1 MSTDEINSL
10 KEEIYSSLKQLEQK
24 VFDTI
29 NVKTAQLTDNFNNYN
44 EKLDSILTHN
54 KELIESIVS
63 EKINVE
69 KINTLES
76 FKNKADGML
85 ISHEIRINNHNK
97 EIDYMKEKYDRA
109 IEDNLLIPGLIGPKC
124 QFQNVKEY
132 INANNSDIARLKYEK
147 DQLKLDTKDF
157 KTKFDNLFKQMI
169 SLVDSSVDRSK
180 DYTNTRISETKNFF
194 DRKVEE
200 FNGRA
205 DDLRA
210 AISQTKTDIEAQVN
224 DLKLETEKIKNFL
237 EKTKIL
243 EQSIDKINND
253 VMKVNYEINKL
264 YEKDNN
270 ANKKISELKNDLSKV
285 KVMSDIKNKSRNLQ
299 NSVRIR
305 EPMESYTNESVRKEE
320 IMHKTYREKTL
331 SEKKE
336 TKNLKKK
343 QFTMRNQKIDFNKKE
358 ENKSENKTKNKENR
372 ENKVIK
378 EKEKEKKLK
387 LNMLI
392 NKHMMNKIQNDNGID
407 DEEKSETIISEESL
421 LNNNYKEPNY
431 TLNKNDFTKTID
443 IDSRL
448 NLKNEDIINVNHN
461 FKEEINREGFTIEN
475 NIIPNSPKPTQLIQR
490 RVSEIKFDLKTKSLK
505 KKIYTIT
512 SENTF
517 FPKINQTPKPNL
529 IIDNNQKII
538 ISDIQA
544 EHKPINNTKRNE
556 NENDKN
562 ISISSESND
571 NNIDSINSKL
581 AKQKANQEKNVKNL
595 KNDIKQKITTNNKNN
610 IEQKESSKTI
620 SRLGSIK
627 SLNDNGKKMSN
638 LPSYRSSKKI
648 EINSE
653 PFYIN
658 KKNKNEQSPKYFE
671 ENKYLLPNFKKNRK
685 KLNLSQVTDKKINT
699 NINSN
704 FFNNENLY
712 INKMYNF
719 PIESSSGI
727 NLVGLNDDV
736 FGRKDS
742 VDGDLFFEPNMQQN
756 LKLERL
762 GIPSPNNSQPPK
774 KKKIKLQGISTEAP
788 LKISAAF
795 GRTMYTFIDKNN
807 TKNIYSIKT
816 IKKKPENE
824 KLDIYLGS
832 NNFNK

>member
-1 MSTDEINSL
+1 
-10 KEEIYSSLKQLEQK
+10 
-24 VFDTI
+24 
-29 NVKTAQLTDNFNNYN
+29 
-44 EKLDSILTHN
+44 
-54 KELIESIVS
+54 
-63 EKINVE
+63 
-69 KINTLES
+69 
-76 FKNKADGML
+76 
-85 ISHEIRINNHNK
+85 
-97 EIDYMKEKYDRA
+97 
-109 IEDNLLIPGLIGPKC
+109 
-124 QFQNVKEY
+124 
-132 INANNSDIARLKYEK
+132 
-147 DQLKLDTKDF
+147 
-157 KTKFDNLFKQMI
+157 MI

-224 DLKLETEKIKNFL
+224 YLKLETEKIKNFL

-331 SEKKE
+331 FEKKE

-343 QFTMRNQKIDFNKKE
+343 QYTMRNQKIDFNKKE
-358 ENKSENKTKNKENR
+358 ENKSENKTKNKEKK
-372 ENKVIK
+372 ENKENKAI
-378 EKEKEKKLK
+378 KEKEKKLK

-392 NKHMMNKIQNDNGID
+392 NKHMMNKIQNGNGID

-461 FKEEINREGFTIEN
+461 FKEEITKEGFTIEN

-529 IIDNNQKII
+529 IIDNNQKLM
-538 ISDIQA
+538 ISDIQTM
-544 EHKPINNTKRNE
+544 HRPTNNTKRNE
-556 NENDKN
+556 N
-562 ISISSESND
+562 
-571 NNIDSINSKL
+571 
-581 AKQKANQEKNVKNL
+581 
-595 KNDIKQKITTNNKNN
+595 
-610 IEQKESSKTI
+610 
-620 SRLGSIK
+620 
-627 SLNDNGKKMSN
+627 
-638 LPSYRSSKKI
+638 
-648 EINSE
+648 
-653 PFYIN
+653 
-658 KKNKNEQSPKYFE
+658 
-671 ENKYLLPNFKKNRK
+671 
-685 KLNLSQVTDKKINT
+685 
-699 NINSN
+699 
-704 FFNNENLY
+704 
-712 INKMYNF
+712 
-719 PIESSSGI
+719 
-727 NLVGLNDDV
+727 
-736 FGRKDS
+736 
-742 VDGDLFFEPNMQQN
+742 
-756 LKLERL
+756 
-762 GIPSPNNSQPPK
+762 
-774 KKKIKLQGISTEAP
+774 
-788 LKISAAF
+788 
-795 GRTMYTFIDKNN
+795 
-807 TKNIYSIKT
+807 
-816 IKKKPENE
+816 
-824 KLDIYLGS
+824 
-832 NNFNK
+832 

>member
-29 NVKTAQLTDNFNNYN
+29 NVKTAQLTDNYNNYN

-97 EIDYMKEKYDRA
+97 DIDYMKEKYDRA
-109 IEDNLLIPGLIGPKC
+109 IEDNLIIPGLIGPKC

-200 FNGRA
+200 FNSRA

-224 DLKLETEKIKNFL
+224 YLKLETEKIKNFL

-320 IMHKTYREKTL
+320 IMYKIYREKTL
-331 SEKKE
+331 SEKK
-336 TKNLKKK
+336 K
-343 QFTMRNQKIDFNKKE
+343 RKI
-358 ENKSENKTKNKENR
+358 
-372 ENKVIK
+372 
-378 EKEKEKKLK
+378 
-387 LNMLI
+387 
-392 NKHMMNKIQNDNGID
+392 
-407 DEEKSETIISEESL
+407 
-421 LNNNYKEPNY
+421 
-431 TLNKNDFTKTID
+431 
-443 IDSRL
+443 
-448 NLKNEDIINVNHN
+448 
-461 FKEEINREGFTIEN
+461 
-475 NIIPNSPKPTQLIQR
+475 
-490 RVSEIKFDLKTKSLK
+490 
-505 KKIYTIT
+505 
-512 SENTF
+512 
-517 FPKINQTPKPNL
+517 
-529 IIDNNQKII
+529 
-538 ISDIQA
+538 
-544 EHKPINNTKRNE
+544 
-556 NENDKN
+556 
-562 ISISSESND
+562 
-571 NNIDSINSKL
+571 
-581 AKQKANQEKNVKNL
+581 
-595 KNDIKQKITTNNKNN
+595 
-610 IEQKESSKTI
+610 
-620 SRLGSIK
+620 
-627 SLNDNGKKMSN
+627 
-638 LPSYRSSKKI
+638 
-648 EINSE
+648 
-653 PFYIN
+653 
-658 KKNKNEQSPKYFE
+658 
-671 ENKYLLPNFKKNRK
+671 
-685 KLNLSQVTDKKINT
+685 
-699 NINSN
+699 
-704 FFNNENLY
+704 
-712 INKMYNF
+712 
-719 PIESSSGI
+719 
-727 NLVGLNDDV
+727 
-736 FGRKDS
+736 
-742 VDGDLFFEPNMQQN
+742 
-756 LKLERL
+756 
-762 GIPSPNNSQPPK
+762 
-774 KKKIKLQGISTEAP
+774 
-788 LKISAAF
+788 
-795 GRTMYTFIDKNN
+795 
-807 TKNIYSIKT
+807 
-816 IKKKPENE
+816 
-824 KLDIYLGS
+824 
-832 NNFNK
+832 

>member
-29 NVKTAQLTDNFNNYN
+29 NVKTAQLTDNYNNYN

-97 EIDYMKEKYDRA
+97 DIDYMKEKYDRA

-270 ANKKISELKNDLSKV
+270 ANKKISEIKNDLSKV

-358 ENKSENKTKNKENR
+358 ESKSENKTKNKKNK
-372 ENKVIK
+372 ENKEI
-378 EKEKEKKLK
+378 KEKEKKLK

-461 FKEEINREGFTIEN
+461 FKEAINREGFTIEN

-529 IIDNNQKII
+529 IIDNNQKLM
-538 ISDIQA
+538 ISDIQTM
-544 EHKPINNTKRNE
+544 HRPTNNTKRNE

-610 IEQKESSKTI
+610 IEQEESSKTI

-648 EINSE
+648 KINSE

-658 KKNKNEQSPKYFE
+658 KKNQNEQSPKYFE

-699 NINSN
+699 NINWN
-704 FFNNENLY
+704 FFNNENLH
-712 INKMYNF
+712 INKMYNS

-742 VDGDLFFEPNMQQN
+742 VDGDLFFEPNMEQN

>member
-29 NVKTAQLTDNFNNYN
+29 NVKTAQLTDNYNNYN

-224 DLKLETEKIKNFL
+224 ELKLETEKIKNFL

-243 EQSIDKINND
+243 EQSINQINND
-253 VMKVNYEINKL
+253 LMKVNYEINKL

-358 ENKSENKTKNKENR
+358 ENKSENKTKNKENK
-372 ENKVIK
+372 ENKENKAI
-378 EKEKEKKLK
+378 KEKEKKLK

-407 DEEKSETIISEESL
+407 NEEKSETIISEESL

-529 IIDNNQKII
+529 DNNQKLM
-538 ISDIQA
+538 ISDIQTM
-544 EHKPINNTKRNE
+544 HRPTNNTKRNE
-556 NENDKN
+556 N
-562 ISISSESND
+562 
-571 NNIDSINSKL
+571 
-581 AKQKANQEKNVKNL
+581 
-595 KNDIKQKITTNNKNN
+595 
-610 IEQKESSKTI
+610 
-620 SRLGSIK
+620 
-627 SLNDNGKKMSN
+627 
-638 LPSYRSSKKI
+638 
-648 EINSE
+648 
-653 PFYIN
+653 
-658 KKNKNEQSPKYFE
+658 
-671 ENKYLLPNFKKNRK
+671 
-685 KLNLSQVTDKKINT
+685 
-699 NINSN
+699 
-704 FFNNENLY
+704 
-712 INKMYNF
+712 
-719 PIESSSGI
+719 
-727 NLVGLNDDV
+727 
-736 FGRKDS
+736 
-742 VDGDLFFEPNMQQN
+742 
-756 LKLERL
+756 
-762 GIPSPNNSQPPK
+762 
-774 KKKIKLQGISTEAP
+774 
-788 LKISAAF
+788 
-795 GRTMYTFIDKNN
+795 
-807 TKNIYSIKT
+807 
-816 IKKKPENE
+816 
-824 KLDIYLGS
+824 
-832 NNFNK
+832 